1 MPDTQSRPPHNSDG
15 LTNSD
20 DGIISQC
27 HYACPATTT
36 GRRIPNREDEMPS
49 SYSPSATMRPRP
61 PTLPSLWRDAL
72 TLTLLPHDDA
82 VTRSRHRCP
91 RPLPTLPPLLM

>member
-1 MPDTQSRPPHNSDG
+1 MTTTCRRPPTLH
-15 LTNSD
+15 LLHD
-20 DGIISQC
+20 DDNTPLPSP
-27 HYACPATTT
+27 YSSNATA
-36 GRRIPNREDEMPS
+36 
-49 SYSPSATMRPRP
+49 ATMRPRP